1 MAWKVKEIYKE
12 EQPINFNLPLNKLS
26 QKQIEGLLEQHRELY
41 FEKVGSGIKKDKKSF
56 KPKKIEDL

>member
-1 MAWKVKEIYKE
+1 MAE
-12 EQPINFNLPLNKLS
+12 ENNLTAN
-26 QKQIEGLLEQHRELY
+26 ELY